1 MNMSQPCHRN
11 KLGNTIAIGDNLQH
25 LRQLVNDSI
34 CFDVIYIDPP
44 YNTGNYFSYNDKRT
58 ASDWIAFISKR
69 LTLASAI
76 LKEDGVIFISI
87 DDSSLYE
94 LKIACDEIF
103 GKANF
108 LGVFITKQAT
118 RSNSKHINT
127 IHEYVIA
134 YAKSKKKLPPFRIRR
149 VNNPADA
156 QMIHDISR
164 RVKKEF
170 ETHGRRA
177 AEQLL
182 AAVNTEYM
190 AKKNIAWLRNY
201 SMVDDRGDVF
211 FPKDLSV
218 PGEPA
223 ALTIEEIGL
232 SLPALKTRRWSSP
245 GKIIKLHNENKL
257 HFKGKRPYEMHYL
270 KDAFDNVLSVLDF
283 YSRQGTNDLNKLG
296 LRDLF
301 DTPKP
306 VELIKYLIRI
316 ATNTKDEAF
325 ILDFFAGSGTLGQA
339 VMEVNIED
347 GKNHQFYLVQLDEAV
362 AKNTKQY
369 EFAKKNNLKPTVD
382 QLMMH
387 RLNVARDKLQFDKE
401 FTIVEVRA
409 L

>member
-1 MNMSQPCHRN
+1 MCCQ
-11 KLGNTIAIGDNLQH
+11 
-25 LRQLVNDSI
+25 
-34 CFDVIYIDPP
+34 
-44 YNTGNYFSYNDKRT
+44 
-58 ASDWIAFISKR
+58 
-69 LTLASAI
+69 
-76 LKEDGVIFISI
+76 
-87 DDSSLYE
+87 
-94 LKIACDEIF
+94 
-103 GKANF
+103 F
-108 LGVFITKQAT
+108 LI
-118 RSNSKHINT
+118 
-127 IHEYVIA
+127 
-134 YAKSKKKLPPFRIRR
+134 
-149 VNNPADA
+149 
-156 QMIHDISR
+156 
-164 RVKKEF
+164 
-170 ETHGRRA
+170 
-177 AEQLL
+177 
-182 AAVNTEYM
+182 
-190 AKKNIAWLRNY
+190 
-201 SMVDDRGDVF
+201 
-211 FPKDLSV
+211 
-218 PGEPA
+218 
-223 ALTIEEIGL
+223 
-232 SLPALKTRRWSSP
+232 
-245 GKIIKLHNENKL
+245 
-257 HFKGKRPYEMHYL
+257 
-270 KDAFDNVLSVLDF
+270 